1 MPTPQSPGT
10 NKFRCEACG
19 RHFNTPQEL
28 TEHER
33 ECAAALLSR
42 FPPGRFPSAV
52 RMVDRMADRPDR
64 RPILY

>member
-1 MPTPQSPGT
+1 MPTSQSPGT

-33 ECAAALLSR
+33 ECAAAQAT
-42 FPPGRFPSAV
+42 GRPNKPKANPWEEGE
-52 RMVDRMADRPDR
+52 DREWVSTP
-64 RPILY
+64 